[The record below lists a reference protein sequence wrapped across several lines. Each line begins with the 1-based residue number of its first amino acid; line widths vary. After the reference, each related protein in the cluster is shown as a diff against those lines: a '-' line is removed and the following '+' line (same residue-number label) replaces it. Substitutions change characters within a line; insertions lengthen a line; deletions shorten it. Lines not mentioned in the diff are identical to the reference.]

1 MKASV
6 YTGPQKMEVREVQ
19 VPGISE
25 DEVLLKISACGVC
38 GTDIV
43 KYQYDMVKPPIVLGH
58 EVAGVIEKVGRNVTK
73 FKVRDRVV
81 VAHHTPCYSC
91 HFCKHGNVSMCDVFK
106 KSNLDPGG
114 FAEYLRIPAPH
125 VQMTAHKI
133 PEGMSFE
140 EAIFMEPLACILRNI
155 KRAGLHQKDSAL
167 VVGLGSVGLM
177 TGMALKSMGIKVFA
191 TDLKQE
197 RIDLAMKLGLDWAA
211 IPNANLKDE
220 IHARTNPKGVDLVV
234 LTAGNEK
241 VYSDSVNYVRD
252 GGTVSIFAG
261 MGPESK
267 LEFNINNLYKREITV
282 YASYS
287 PSPIE
292 LMEALQMIQ
301 NREVDVRALSP
312 KKFSLDQVEQA
323 ILEVSK
329 QQIFKAI
336 IQPTVN

>member
-1 MKASV
+1 M
-6 YTGPQKMEVREVQ
+6 
-19 VPGISE
+19 
-25 DEVLLKISACGVC
+25 LKIHACGVC

-58 EVAGVIEKVGRNVTK
+58 EVAGTIEKIGKNVTK
-73 FKVRDRVV
+73 FKAGDRVV
-81 VAHHTPCYSC
+81 VAHRAMLFLPLLQTWKRVYVRCLQ
-91 HFCKHGNVSMCDVFK
+91 
-106 KSNLDPGG
+106 KSNLDPGS

-133 PEGMSFE
+133 PEGMTFE

-167 VVGLGSVGLM
+167 IVGLGSVGLM

-197 RIDLAMKLGLDWAA
+197 RIDLAMKLGLDWATVPTA
-211 IPNANLKDE
+211 ALKDE
-220 IHARTNPKGVDLVV
+220 IHARTNPHGVDLVV

-252 GGTVSIFAG
+252 GGAVSIFAG

-267 LEFNINNLYKREITV
+267 LEFNINNLYKREIVV

-301 NREVDVRALSP
+301 NGEVNVKALAP

-323 ILEVSK
+323 ILAVQK
-329 QQIFKAI
+329 QQVYKAI
-336 IQPTVN
+336 IQPNM